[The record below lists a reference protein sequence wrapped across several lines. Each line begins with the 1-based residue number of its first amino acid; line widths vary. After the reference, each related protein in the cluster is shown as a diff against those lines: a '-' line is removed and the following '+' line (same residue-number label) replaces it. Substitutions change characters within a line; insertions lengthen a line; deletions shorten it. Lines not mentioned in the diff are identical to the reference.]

1 MIDRDDLLV
10 RLTVALPEW
19 VGAEQL
25 SVVEGEAGEVVS
37 LTAAGQEVLR
47 EILPVVAQWSGEV
60 YCRAL
65 TEAAAWLESREKPG
79 GPPSRASNGG
89 YLYAD
94 DGRWAPGVLRDLAA
108 QIAERQQF

>member
-10 RLTVALPEW
+10 RLTRALPEHLGE
-19 VGAEQL
+19 VQL
-25 SVVEGEAGEVVS
+25 VVVEGEECS
-37 LTAAGQEVLR
+37 LTPEGRKVLQ
-47 EILPVVAQWSGEV
+47 EILPAVAQWSGEV

-65 TEAAAWLESREKPG
+65 REAADWLGRAGSPD

-94 DGRWAPGVLRDLAA
+94 DGTWAPGVLGDLAT
-108 QIAERQQF
+108 QIAERQRF

>member
-1 MIDRDDLLV
+1 VIDRDDLLV
-10 RLTVALPEW
+10 RLTRALPEW

-25 SVVEGEAGEVVS
+25 VVEEGGALS
-37 LTAAGQEVLR
+37 LTAAGREVLHGV
-47 EILPVVAQWSGEV
+47 LPVVAQWSGEV

-65 TEAAAWLESREKPG
+65 TEAADWLERTEKPG
-79 GPPSRASNGG
+79 GPPTRASNGG